1 MIFVKLNL
9 TKADPQKQPN
19 TSTPALLSWASMYG
33 YNKDRVE
40 DIVAGIGNAQI
51 HYLVSETKSVQIHT
65 L

>member
-19 TSTPALLSWASMYG
+19 TSTPALLSWAAMYG

-40 DIVAGIGNAQI
+40 EIMTVSGNAQI
-51 HYLVSETKSVQIHT
+51 QYLAWEIKSV
-65 L
+65 